1 MDKLRNVGGIVYAG
15 MRDPVWLICLPSWF
29 ARRAHSIPTGS
40 GILIRKR
47 RDGLVADIKAFC
59 NGWGS
64 RNVSSIGLGRCDMA
78 WSMPRVGQ
86 PFGFAMNAI
95 HIHRI
100 ARVRIRNASCVV
112 VSLMGAFLFRVGAFA
127 ASFPL
132 PPDSHPRLMLRSDD
146 IPELR
151 ARYNSVAA
159 LRNAIN
165 AHAEGLPLE
174 GRYDHISKKDMG
186 VEKALG
192 IISKLGTNVGVF
204 TDPDPDEVAVAMETC
219 RKVFEANAFLYLIDP
234 QSNWSKG
241 KQAIELSSNV
251 LRAAVLNGRAFRDY
265 RPSLECGRM
274 LFGAALVY
282 DWCYGIDANRPSGQP
297 EIFNAQAKSTMRTR
311 VMDLCGKLEI
321 AIPDAQTGGAV
332 TGHSC
337 ENAIMRNMLG
347 IGIAF
352 WDPDQAADD
361 QLYGKV
367 MSLIAGKIKPAR
379 DFAYTAGMHYQGTDY
394 GQGRHVSELW
404 SALLLSKM
412 GHYGLFSDDMQHTL
426 YWQLYAR
433 RPDGQML
440 RDGDIYSS
448 NWVDPGQWWLYRDCF
463 LLSTFLHRDGYL
475 LDELIRQRD
484 SALAI
489 PGAAAEVPSCIN
501 EIGPVMELIIR
512 DSGLQP
518 KPHSGLPLSRYFP
531 YPIGTMIARTG
542 WDDHVDP
549 QSDTAVV
556 EMKVG
561 CVKFNNHM
569 HLDSGAFQIYYR
581 GALAID
587 SGIYQ
592 GDENGDGKIDSKT
605 EGYGRVHD
613 GHYYKQTIAHNCM
626 LVYDPD
632 EQVIWH
638 SPRHNNGGQ
647 RWPNQG
653 REPNDLEVI
662 QTQGYTSGEVLAHAI
677 GPDQQAPEFTH
688 IKGDIT
694 DAYTSK
700 VSSYKRSFVFLNLG
714 QSNVPAVLMVHD
726 WMTTFDA
733 GFDKYWLCHAM
744 EEPVLSADGK
754 QFTINRSGAVG
765 KYGSYS
771 GRLVTSMILPQ
782 AENRIVEKV
791 GGQGREFEGLGGVNY
806 PTRPLESIQTEE
818 PGSWRVQI
826 RPKVESRNDV
836 FFNVMQVMD
845 GAATPLAVSR
855 ISSPD
860 LEGAVVSDRVVTFS
874 KTGNLIDRPVSFS
887 FAGSGTKKVLMTDMA
902 PGLWMVRKTGS
913 TVVST
918 IEVKA
923 PSNVLYFSNTPGT
936 YEVSP
941 VSGVSLNPVGNR
953 TVPAGTPIAIEVSS
967 EYGDSSALQ
976 YAASGD

>member
-1 MDKLRNVGGIVYAG
+1 
-15 MRDPVWLICLPSWF
+15 
-29 ARRAHSIPTGS
+29 
-40 GILIRKR
+40 
-47 RDGLVADIKAFC
+47 
-59 NGWGS
+59 
-64 RNVSSIGLGRCDMA
+64 
-78 WSMPRVGQ
+78 
-86 PFGFAMNAI
+86 
-95 HIHRI
+95 
-100 ARVRIRNASCVV
+100 
-112 VSLMGAFLFRVGAFA
+112 
-127 ASFPL
+127 
-132 PPDSHPRLMLRSDD
+132 MLRSDN

-151 ARYNSVAA
+151 ARYNSVEA

-174 GRYDHISKKDMG
+174 GRYDHISKKDMDF
-186 VEKALG
+186 EKATG
-192 IISKLGTNVGVF
+192 IISELGTKVGNVE
-204 TDPDPDEVAVAMETC
+204 DPDPAEVALAMETC

-234 QSNWSKG
+234 QSNWGKG
-241 KQAIELSSNV
+241 RFAIDLASDV
-251 LRAAVLNGRAFRDY
+251 LESAVVNGRTFRDY

-274 LFGAALVY
+274 LFGVAAVY
-282 DWCYGIDANRPSGQP
+282 DWCYGIDANRPSGEP
-297 EIFNAQAKSTMRTR
+297 EIFNENAKSIFRTR

-337 ENAIMRNMLG
+337 ENSILRNMLG

-352 WDPDQAADD
+352 WDPDNAPDD

-367 MSLIAGKIKPAR
+367 MSLIAGKVKPAR
-379 DFAYTAGMHYQGTDY
+379 DFAYSAGMHYQGTDY
-394 GQGRHVSELW
+394 GQGRHVGELW
-404 SALLLSKM
+404 SAWLLSRM
-412 GHYGLFSDDMQHTL
+412 GHNGLYSDGMKDVL

-440 RDGDIYSS
+440 RDGDIYTS

-463 LLSTFLHRDGYL
+463 LLSTFLHEDGFL
-475 LDELIRQRD
+475 LDELMRQRD

-489 PGAAAEVPSCIN
+489 PGAPAEVPSCIN
-501 EIGPVMELIIR
+501 EIGPVMELIMR
-512 DSGLQP
+512 DPSLDSM
-518 KPHSGLPLSRYFP
+518 PHSGLPLSRYFP
-531 YPIGTMIARTG
+531 HPLGTMIARTG

-592 GDENGDGKIDSKT
+592 GDENGDGKIDGET

-613 GHYYKQTIAHNCM
+613 GNYYKQTIAHNCM

-632 EQVIWH
+632 EPVIWH
-638 SPRHNNGGQ
+638 SRRDNNGGQ
-647 RWPNQG
+647 RWPNLG
-653 REPNDLEVI
+653 REPDDLEVI

-677 GPDQQAPEFTH
+677 GPDLQTPEFTH
-688 IKGDIT
+688 IKGDLT
-694 DAYTSK
+694 QAYSSK
-700 VSSYKRSFVFLNLG
+700 VSAYQRSFVFLNLG
-714 QSNVPAVLMVHD
+714 QSTVPAVLLVYD
-726 WMTTFDA
+726 WMTTSDP

-744 EEPVLSADGK
+744 QEPVLSPDGK
-754 QFTINRSGAVG
+754 QFTINRSGVVG

-771 GRLVTSMILPQ
+771 GKLVTSMILPE
-782 AENRIVEKV
+782 AERRIVEMV
-791 GGQGREFEGLGGVNY
+791 GGSGREFEGLGGVNY

-826 RPKVESRNDV
+826 RPKVESGSDA

-845 GAATPLAVSR
+845 GLASPLAVSR
-855 ISSPD
+855 ISTSD
-860 LEGAVVSDRVVTFS
+860 LEGAMVSDRVVTFS
-874 KTGNLIDRPVSFS
+874 KSGSLMDHPVSFP
-887 FAGSGTKKVLMTDMA
+887 FAGSGTKKVVMTDMA

-923 PSNVLYFSNTPGT
+923 PAHVLYFSNTPGT

-941 VSGVSLNPVGNR
+941 VAGVSLNPIGNR
-953 TVPAGTPIAIEVSS
+953 TVPVGTPICIGVSTES
-967 EYGDSSALQ
+967 GDASSVQ
-976 YAASGD
+976 FSASGESP

>member
-1 MDKLRNVGGIVYAG
+1 MRTILLPAFTRSPRSRLR
-15 MRDPVWLICLPSWF
+15 
-29 ARRAHSIPTGS
+29 ARVFQCWIA
-40 GILIRKR
+40 
-47 RDGLVADIKAFC
+47 V
-59 NGWGS
+59 
-64 RNVSSIGLGRCDMA
+64 VSVTVSLGRA
-78 WSMPRVGQ
+78 VGE
-86 PFGFAMNAI
+86 
-95 HIHRI
+95 
-100 ARVRIRNASCVV
+100 
-112 VSLMGAFLFRVGAFA
+112 VSY
-127 ASFPL
+127 PL
-132 PPDSHPRLMLRSDD
+132 PPDDHPRLMLRSNE
-146 IPELR
+146 IPALR
-151 ARYNSVAA
+151 ARYDSVEA
-159 LRNAIN
+159 LRDAID

-186 VEKALG
+186 FEKALG
-192 IISKLGTNVGVF
+192 IISELGTNVGAF
-204 TDPDPDEVAVAMETC
+204 TDPDPAEVALAMETC

-234 QSNWSKG
+234 RSNWSKG
-241 KQAIELSSNV
+241 NQAIELATNV
-251 LRAAVLNGRAFRDY
+251 LRAAVSNGRAFRDY

-274 LFGAALVY
+274 LFGAAVVY
-282 DWCYGIDANRPSGQP
+282 DWCYGIDAYRPSGQP
-297 EIFNAQAKSTMRTR
+297 EVFDEQAKSIFRARM
-311 VMDLCGKLEI
+311 MDLCGKLEI

-337 ENAIMRNMLG
+337 ENSIMRNMLG

-352 WDPDQAADD
+352 WDPDNAPDD

-367 MSLIAGKIKPAR
+367 MSLIAGKVKPAR
-379 DFAYTAGMHYQGTDY
+379 DFAYSAGMHYQGTDY

-412 GHYGLFSDDMQHTL
+412 GHNGLFSDDMKDVL

-440 RDGDIYSS
+440 RDGDIYTS

-463 LLSTFLHRDGYL
+463 LLATFLHEDGYL
-475 LDELIRQRD
+475 LDELMRQRD

-489 PGAAAEVPSCIN
+489 PGATAEIPSCIN

-512 DSGLQP
+512 DPGLQP
-518 KPHSGLPLSRYFP
+518 TPHSGLALSRYFP
-531 YPIGTMIARTG
+531 YPVGTMIARTG

-592 GDENGDGKIDSKT
+592 GDENGDGKIDSKI

-613 GHYYKQTIAHNCM
+613 GNYYKQTIAHNCM

-662 QTQGYTSGEVLAHAI
+662 QTQGYTSGEVLAHAM
-677 GPDQQAPEFTH
+677 GPDQQTPEFTH

-714 QSNVPAVLMVHD
+714 QSNVPAVLMVYD
-726 WMTTFDA
+726 WMTTSDA

-754 QFTINRSGAVG
+754 VFTINRSGVVG
-765 KYGSYS
+765 KYGNYS
-771 GRLVTSMILPQ
+771 GRLVTSMILPES
-782 AENRIVEKV
+782 ENRIVEKT
-791 GGQGREFEGLGGVNY
+791 GGAGREFEGLGGVNY
-806 PTRPLESIQTEE
+806 PSKPIDTIQTEE

-826 RPKVESRNDV
+826 RPKVESRNDT
-836 FFNVMQVMD
+836 FFNVMQIMD
-845 GAATPLAVSR
+845 GTATPLAVSR
-855 ISSPD
+855 VSSPD
-860 LEGAVVSDRVVTFS
+860 IEGAMVSDRVVTFS
-874 KTGNLIDRPVSFS
+874 KSGSLIDHPVSLS
-887 FAGSGTKKVLMTDMA
+887 FWGSGTKKVLMTDMA
-902 PGLWMVRKTGS
+902 PGLWRIRKTGS
-913 TVVST
+913 TVVSS
-918 IEVKA
+918 IEVDA
-923 PSNVLYFSNTPGT
+923 SSCVLYFSNTPGT

-967 EYGDSSALQ
+967 ESSGFSTIQ
-976 YAASGD
+976 YSASGESF